1 MGENPRKKLPPEA
14 YEPIPGDQYRPYV
27 GTEENVNEFTVKA
40 IVLGV
45 IFGIL
50 FGWAN
55 TYIGLKVGLT
65 VSTSI
70 PIAVMTVAV
79 LRAMRGIVGGSTI
92 LEHNM
97 AQTVGSASSSLASG
111 IIFTIPALFLW
122 GLDPHLLKIATL
134 ALLGGVLGI
143 LSMVPLRRLLIRNE
157 HGRLPYPEGTACAEI
172 LVASEAGGSM
182 ARKVFAGLAVGA
194 LYKTCVSGLRL
205 WPHKFETMVPGLPK
219 ALFGIETTPALLGV
233 GYILG
238 FRISAI
244 MVAGSFISWMVFIPL
259 IAYFGNYIHEPLFP
273 ETESLIKDMSPGLI
287 WNRYIRYI
295 GAGGVAFGGILTIV
309 RAFPTMIQSFQIG
322 VREIKARLN
331 KVKIEK
337 MRTDEDIS
345 FPFLLTGVTLV
356 IGTMIFVPK
365 IFGIADNFTVRV
377 LAAVCIAFFSFFFV
391 VVSSRIVGFVGVS
404 SNPTSGM
411 TIVTLIGTSLI
422 FYFLGW
428 TDTAGKAAALTI
440 GTVVCVAA
448 SIAGDTSQD
457 LKTGFLLGATPKNQQ
472 RGELIGVVTS
482 ALAVASAV
490 IVLNAQYTFGSAELP
505 APQATLMKTV
515 IEGILSADIPWVLV
529 GVGGLMA
536 LTVELL
542 GVPALP
548 FAVGLYLPLS
558 TFSAIFGGGLLR
570 RYIES
575 RAGDDVDERN
585 ALRERGILYASGL
598 IAGEGLIAVARAGYA
613 YFTGSSPE
621 GFGHAWMG
629 GAGEFVSLG
638 FFLLLGYLLY
648 RAARK

>member
-1 MGENPRKKLPPEA
+1 MGDSPRKKLPPEA
-14 YEPIPGDQYRPYV
+14 YEPIPGDRYPPYV
-27 GTEENVNEFTVKA
+27 GADESVQEFTVKA

-50 FGWAN
+50 FGFAN
-55 TYIGLKVGLT
+55 TYLGLKVGLT

-70 PIAVMTVAV
+70 PIAVITVAA
-79 LRAMRGIVGGSTI
+79 LRAMRGIVGKSTI

-111 IIFTIPALFLW
+111 IIFTIPALFMW

-143 LSMVPLRRLLIRNE
+143 LAMVPLRRLLIRNE

-182 ARKVFAGLAVGA
+182 ARKVFTGLGVGA
-194 LYKTCVSGLRL
+194 LFKTCISVLHL
-205 WPHKFETMVPGLPK
+205 WPHKFETNVPGLPK
-219 ALFGIETTPALLGV
+219 TLFGIETTPALLGV

-273 ETESLIKDMSPGLI
+273 ETESLIRDMSPGLI

-295 GAGGVAFGGILTIV
+295 GAGGVAFGGILTII

-322 VREIKARLN
+322 IGEIKARLN

-337 MRTDEDIS
+337 MRTDDDIS

-377 LAAVCIAFFSFFFV
+377 LAAVCIGFFSFFFV
-391 VVSSRIVGFVGVS
+391 VVSSRIVGFIGVS

-422 FYFLGW
+422 FYLLGW

-457 LKTGFLLGATPKNQQ
+457 LKTGFLLGATPRNQQ

-490 IVLNAQYTFGSAELP
+490 IVLNAQYSFGSAELP

-515 IEGILSADIPWVLV
+515 IEGILSADLPWVLV

-542 GVPALP
+542 GVPSLP

-570 RYIES
+570 RYIER
-575 RAGDDVDERN
+575 RAGDDVQERN

-598 IAGEGLIAVARAGYA
+598 IAGEGLIAVARAAYA

-638 FFLLLGYLLY
+638 FFLFLGYLLY